1 MSNIDNAINK
11 IGYFLSRRDIDDL
24 QKKLLIK
31 NYGIEQVDVMVL
43 FGGSIIAGG
52 DILARAIKNRVAK
65 HFIIVGGAGHTTN
78 TLRQVV
84 DNLYPSVKTAGLSEA
99 QIFQNYIKQRYH
111 LEVDWLEMESTN
123 CGSNIT
129 NLLALLK
136 EYVPDWQSIIL
147 SQDATMQVR
156 MYAGLKKYVQDSKQI
171 INYAT
176 YQVNIKDGKIVN
188 PPNGMWTSQRYVNLL
203 MGEIARLQDTSTG
216 YGPKGKNFISHV
228 DIPNEILQAFE
239 TVQTALPDS
248 IRGANSQYAD

>member
-1 MSNIDNAINK
+1 MSDIDSAINK
-11 IGYFLSRRDIDDL
+11 IGHFLSRRDIDDS
-24 QKKLLIK
+24 QKEMLAKK
-31 NYGIEQVDVMVL
+31 YGIEQVDVMVL

-52 DILARAIKNRVAK
+52 DVLARAIRNHVAK

-84 DNLYPSVKTAGLSEA
+84 DNLYPGIKTAGLTEA
-99 QIFQNYIKQRYH
+99 QICQNYIKQRYH

-123 CGSNIT
+123 CGNNIT
-129 NLLALLK
+129 NLLNLLK
-136 EYVPDWQSIIL
+136 EHLPDWQSIIL
-147 SQDATMQVR
+147 AQDATMQVR

-176 YQVNIKDGKIVN
+176 YPVNIKDGKIVN
-188 PPNGMWTSQRYVNLL
+188 PPHGMWTSQRYVNLL

-228 DIPNEILQAFE
+228 DIPDEIFQAFE
-239 TVQTALPDS
+239 TIQTVLPDS
-248 IRGANSQYAD
+248 IRDADSQYAN